1 MANTWN
7 DEVARV
13 FSSTVQTAK
22 DSFNT
27 NKDIPVS
34 QAPSKVLNI
43 SGAEAAI
50 TQAKSRMEMSVQTI
64 RSIANNIAN
73 INSRISS
80 RSSDINS
87 EIAAAKRALVEQTT
101 NVENAQTIADLRSEQ
116 SAALRNK
123 YASNLH
129 TSWLGLWRPLAAE
142 TRTGL
147 GVAAAAFGVLAL
159 LTIVYLVASVV
170 STATRGGASTT
181 NISTTA
187 TTISN
192 NVNRLIGGAM
202 KRLRG
207 EIPRTVS

>member
-1 MANTWN
+1 MTTWN
-7 DEVARV
+7 ENV
-13 FSSTVQTAK
+13 VQVILSNLKTAK

-27 NKDIPVS
+27 NKAIPVS

-50 TQAKSRMEMSVQTI
+50 TQAKSRMEESIQTI
-64 RSIANNIAN
+64 RSVANNIAN
-73 INSRISS
+73 FNSRISS

-87 EIAAAKRALVEQTT
+87 EIAAAKRALIEQTA

-159 LTIVYLVASVV
+159 LTIVYLAASVV
-170 STATRGGASTT
+170 STATRGGAS

-192 NVNRLIGGAM
+192 NMNRLIGGAM

-207 EIPRTVS
+207 